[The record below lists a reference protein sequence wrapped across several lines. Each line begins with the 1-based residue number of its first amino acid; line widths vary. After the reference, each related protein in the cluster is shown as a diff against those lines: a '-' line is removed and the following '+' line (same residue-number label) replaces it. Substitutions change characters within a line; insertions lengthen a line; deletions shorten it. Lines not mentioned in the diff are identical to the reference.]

1 MHVLDRSPSCL
12 LILVIWWHEVVQVPN
27 TKSWKF
33 LFLKTQKQGDSGAQ
47 PALYL
52 FQSLY
57 SISYTL
63 KLIAVLSFWAR
74 ANAMSL
80 TSLIVHHYGSFTY
93 TIITPRSSMWWHK
106 ALHLPEIKEEKETYE
121 RHTCQ
126 FVSKKGGEMKDA
138 WLPLRTYISTTLAHD
153 PSDRPS
159 HYHETSRLHL
169 QNECVRHALPLPKL
183 HILLMRNRENK
194 VRFE

>member
-1 MHVLDRSPSCL
+1 MR
-12 LILVIWWHEVVQVPN
+12 VPN

-63 KLIAVLSFWAR
+63 KVIANLSFWAR
-74 ANAMSL
+74 ANAMPL

-106 ALHLPEIKEEKETYE
+106 ALHLPERKEEKKK
-121 RHTCQ
+121 HMNGIH
-126 FVSKKGGEMKDA
+126 VSLSQKKGEMKDA

-153 PSDRPS
+153 PRDIPS
-159 HYHETSRLHL
+159 HYHETSRLLL

-183 HILLMRNRENK
+183 HILLVRNRENK